1 MAAASST
8 PVFCFSCGKDLT
20 QFPKSRKSIVGDAF
34 HDSLTEWKQLVVL
47 CFKEIGYSDIDVDAL
62 IRDEKFNGKCCCL
75 CTAALSRLGNGV
87 FQHWKRIQMIQ
98 MKINKWMVKT
108 KKVMIKTSQKYNCV
122 SLPHNKEQSKDVVAV
137 VVKSEQCQKTY
148 VLTPERM
155 RKGLALARRSN
166 KVMADECLRSKP
178 TRKHIDNDIV
188 RLIKGD
194 LKRLSKLNSYF
205 IYKAPVQLKCFSW
218 DKVYSELETVAPTF
232 LSFFLA
238 ATHTKNPKS
247 NRRAVIGI
255 CASIILKYR
264 FGRLNIFQKILLSFC
279 FLVVV
284 LKRQLTLQATL
295 INHEVQDESEN
306 QMTMMITIQL
316 MCYMGLKL
324 MCSLQK

>member
-20 QFPKSRKSIVGDAF
+20 QFPKSRKSIIGDAF
-34 HDSLTEWKQLVVL
+34 HDSLTEWKRLVVL
-47 CFKEIGYSDIDVDAL
+47 RFKEIGYSDIDVDAL
-62 IRDEKFNGKCCCL
+62 IKDEKFNGKCCRL
-75 CTAALSRLGNGV
+75 CTAALSRLEKLQLSCYEKIKKGV
-87 FQHWKRIQMIQ
+87 DCIISSDWWQSQESRKRSFSALEEDSNDSNEDEQMDGEDQESNDQGTSRIQL
-98 MKINKWMVKT
+98 
-108 KKVMIKTSQKYNCV
+108 SV

-178 TRKHIDNDIV
+178 TRKHIDNGIV

-205 IYKAPVQLKCFSW
+205 IYKSPEQLKCFSW

-232 LSFFLA
+232 LSFLLA

-264 FGRLNIFQKILLSFC
+264 FGRLNIFQKILSIILFSGHC
-279 FLVVV
+279 A
-284 LKRQLTLQATL
+284 K
-295 INHEVQDESEN
+295 
-306 QMTMMITIQL
+306 
-316 MCYMGLKL
+316 K
-324 MCSLQK
+324 